1 MKNKP
6 LTKQQRRN
14 LIDAWA
20 AVNCLH
26 SYLQNPKYYSKKYN
40 PSKVTKEIFQ
50 LLDTVVAPMKED
62 DL

>member
-14 LIDAWA
+14 LIDAWVE
-20 AVNCLH
+20 VNCLH
-26 SYLQNPKYYSKKYN
+26 SYLVRPKDYTKKYD
-40 PSKVTKEIFQ
+40 PVKVTKEIFQ
-50 LLDTVVAPMKED
+50 LLDTVVASMKED